1 MEGRTVGIAIATVF
15 PAASS
20 PPNLFCSRPTRP
32 AGGKCIARSD
42 TQDDNTDPS
51 NSDSHGLNDLP
62 AKLPLQDL
70 GRHLAE
76 RCAQLLDEAMRE
88 IKILTQETQEVMQ
101 ALASKHSEEFTL
113 VISDVME
120 AIQAEHAQ
128 MRMLPM
134 CRQQQSEKL
143 HDYTTTRKRSKLSRV
158 ASAANRSQ
166 APVDLRGDLLG
177 PSNSENEAS
186 EHIDQ
191 QSYQAVDHAN
201 PILGMAPTAHHRPL
215 NSSAQVTAA
224 VHHELDQG
232 ASATLDQSNDD
243 NLAVVTCQR
252 QPEHCET
259 QMTKEVACPR
269 PACMSPFSM
278 PILHEWPNAKLAR
291 RLYRWLELK
300 SRDEDITGVWFKHD
314 KPTPIEISAM
324 KLKMQVT
331 HGGNLCMDLCS
342 AFIRLYQQLDAKMN
356 TNPSGQRWRHFFP
369 PQFAL
374 IAPVELAGGTWSCY
388 IWDMEKRQMHILDPV
403 LQQRETYN
411 VSAKHRNSGFYTLYY
426 SREFHDGKLQR
437 SLDSGSITA
446 LRKDLLYQLL
456 TMEGNYAEL
465 PSHIARYLE

>member
-1 MEGRTVGIAIATVF
+1 
-15 PAASS
+15 
-20 PPNLFCSRPTRP
+20 
-32 AGGKCIARSD
+32 
-42 TQDDNTDPS
+42 
-51 NSDSHGLNDLP
+51 
-62 AKLPLQDL
+62 
-70 GRHLAE
+70 
-76 RCAQLLDEAMRE
+76 
-88 IKILTQETQEVMQ
+88 
-101 ALASKHSEEFTL
+101 
-113 VISDVME
+113 
-120 AIQAEHAQ
+120 
-128 MRMLPM
+128 
-134 CRQQQSEKL
+134 
-143 HDYTTTRKRSKLSRV
+143 
-158 ASAANRSQ
+158 
-166 APVDLRGDLLG
+166 LLG

-232 ASATLDQSNDD
+232 FQMQDKCGLEWLVSAAAVGEATMRASATLDQSNDD

-369 PQFAL
+369 PQFAVHQHPQHL
-374 IAPVELAGGTWSCY
+374 
-388 IWDMEKRQMHILDPV
+388 
-403 LQQRETYN
+403 
-411 VSAKHRNSGFYTLYY
+411 
-426 SREFHDGKLQR
+426 
-437 SLDSGSITA
+437 
-446 LRKDLLYQLL
+446 
-456 TMEGNYAEL
+456 
-465 PSHIARYLE
+465 

>member
-1 MEGRTVGIAIATVF
+1 
-15 PAASS
+15 
-20 PPNLFCSRPTRP
+20 
-32 AGGKCIARSD
+32 
-42 TQDDNTDPS
+42 
-51 NSDSHGLNDLP
+51 
-62 AKLPLQDL
+62 
-70 GRHLAE
+70 
-76 RCAQLLDEAMRE
+76 
-88 IKILTQETQEVMQ
+88 
-101 ALASKHSEEFTL
+101 
-113 VISDVME
+113 
-120 AIQAEHAQ
+120 
-128 MRMLPM
+128 
-134 CRQQQSEKL
+134 
-143 HDYTTTRKRSKLSRV
+143 
-158 ASAANRSQ
+158 
-166 APVDLRGDLLG
+166 
-177 PSNSENEAS
+177 
-186 EHIDQ
+186 
-191 QSYQAVDHAN
+191 
-201 PILGMAPTAHHRPL
+201 MAPTAHHRPL

-232 ASATLDQSNDD
+232 FQMQDKCGLEWLVSAAAVGEATMRASATLDQSNDD

-324 KLKMQVT
+324 KLKMQ
-331 HGGNLCMDLCS
+331 
-342 AFIRLYQQLDAKMN
+342 
-356 TNPSGQRWRHFFP
+356 
-369 PQFAL
+369 L

>member
-1 MEGRTVGIAIATVF
+1 MTLWSTTPAPVLVPLSFLPLPPIEGRAVGIAIATVF

-32 AGGKCIARSD
+32 AGADEPQEARSD

-101 ALASKHSEEFTL
+101 ALAAKHSEEFTL

-120 AIQAEHAQ
+120 AIQAEHDQ

-232 ASATLDQSNDD
+232 FQMQDKCGLEWLVSAAAVGEATMRASATLDQSNND

-269 PACMSPFSM
+269 PSCM
-278 PILHEWPNAKLAR
+278 
-291 RLYRWLELK
+291 
-300 SRDEDITGVWFKHD
+300 
-314 KPTPIEISAM
+314 
-324 KLKMQVT
+324 
-331 HGGNLCMDLCS
+331 
-342 AFIRLYQQLDAKMN
+342 
-356 TNPSGQRWRHFFP
+356 
-369 PQFAL
+369 
-374 IAPVELAGGTWSCY
+374 
-388 IWDMEKRQMHILDPV
+388 
-403 LQQRETYN
+403 
-411 VSAKHRNSGFYTLYY
+411 
-426 SREFHDGKLQR
+426 
-437 SLDSGSITA
+437 
-446 LRKDLLYQLL
+446 
-456 TMEGNYAEL
+456 
-465 PSHIARYLE
+465 

>member
-1 MEGRTVGIAIATVF
+1 MK
-15 PAASS
+15 
-20 PPNLFCSRPTRP
+20 
-32 AGGKCIARSD
+32 GKCIARSD
-42 TQDDNTDPS
+42 TFEEPIYVQDDNTDPS
-51 NSDSHGLNDLP
+51 NSDSHGLTTCLP
-62 AKLPLQDL
+62 
-70 GRHLAE
+70 
-76 RCAQLLDEAMRE
+76 
-88 IKILTQETQEVMQ
+88 
-101 ALASKHSEEFTL
+101 
-113 VISDVME
+113 
-120 AIQAEHAQ
+120 
-128 MRMLPM
+128 
-134 CRQQQSEKL
+134 RQQQSEKL
-143 HDYTTTRKRSKLSRV
+143 HDYTVSSHIN
-158 ASAANRSQ
+158 S
-166 APVDLRGDLLG
+166 DLLG

-232 ASATLDQSNDD
+232 FQMQDKCGLEWLVSAAAVGEATMRASATLDQSNDD

-324 KLKMQVT
+324 KLKMQ
-331 HGGNLCMDLCS
+331 
-342 AFIRLYQQLDAKMN
+342 
-356 TNPSGQRWRHFFP
+356 
-369 PQFAL
+369 L

-411 VSAKHRNSGFYTLYY
+411 
-426 SREFHDGKLQR
+426 
-437 SLDSGSITA
+437 GSITA